1 METVG
6 SRIRTLI
13 EGSGFTQ
20 KRIAETI
27 GVVQSA
33 INRYENNHSD
43 APYKVL
49 LWYADYFD
57 VSMDYIFCRTDQPQG
72 KLYNYE
78 PQALKERLSK
88 EEDWKEFIEACF
100 DPRSPMNAKLKE
112 MMMGIA
118 GGNEE

>member
-27 GVVQSA
+27 CVVQSA

>member
-6 SRIRTLI
+6 GRLKSLRESI
-13 EGSGFTQ
+13 GFTQ
-20 KRIAETI
+20 KRIAGEL

-33 INRYENNHSD
+33 VNRYENNHSD
-43 APYKVL
+43 APYKIL

-72 KLYNYE
+72 KQYNFE

-88 EEDWKEFIEACF
+88 EEDWKEFIEMCF

-112 MMMGIA
+112 MMIGMA
-118 GGNEE
+118 GKD

>member
-6 SRIRTLI
+6 SRIRTLR

>member
-6 SRIRTLI
+6 SRIRTLR

-57 VSMDYIFCRTDQPQG
+57 VSMDYICL
-72 KLYNYE
+72 LYTS
-78 PQALKERLSK
+78 R
-88 EEDWKEFIEACF
+88 CV
-100 DPRSPMNAKLKE
+100 
-112 MMMGIA
+112 
-118 GGNEE
+118 